1 MSTQSGSE
9 RTVTRVEF
17 DLSGGEYPFVTVS
30 ERESCSVL
38 LEKCLPQTGGVYAE
52 FFSIDGAR
60 PDRFTAQV
68 EADDRRAARVLGR
81 TDDGG
86 LVEVDVQ
93 DRCPIVSLADAGAV
107 PQAAR
112 SVDGRGTVVADVP
125 RQTETAA
132 VIEAFLDDHP
142 DADLTA
148 KRQCDSVV
156 PLFGFQNY
164 AALTESLTDRQREVL
179 AAAHE
184 AGYYRWPREATAADL
199 AEALDVSEPTL
210 HKHLRAAERKLVA
223 ALFTCPHEAS
233 LCDDR

>member
-1 MSTQSGSE
+1 MA
-9 RTVTRVEF
+9 RVEF
-17 DLSGGEYPFVTVS
+17 DLSGGEFPFVTVS

-38 LEKCLPQTGGVYAE
+38 LEKCLPQTDGTYAE

-60 PDRFTAQV
+60 PDRLTARI
-68 EADDRRAARVLGR
+68 EDEGHGAARVLGR

-86 LVEVDVQ
+86 LVEIDVR
-93 DRCPIVSLADAGAV
+93 DNCPIVSLADAGAV

-125 RQTETAA
+125 RQTEVAA
-132 VIEAFLDDHP
+132 VIESFLDDHP
-142 DADLTA
+142 DADLA
-148 KRQCDSVV
+148 SKRQCDSIV

-164 AALTESLTDRQREVL
+164 AALTESLTDRQQEVL
-179 AAAHE
+179 DAAHE
-184 AGYYRWPREATAADL
+184 AGYYHWPREATAGDL
-199 AEALDVSEPTL
+199 ATVLDISEPTL

-233 LCDDR
+233 LGDDR